1 MHIDGLG
8 MYSYTQSMK
17 SIVGERGQVTI
28 PKRLRDRLGIRQGD
42 RLEFE
47 EDQGRLIAVKAEQQ
61 DAVDAVY
68 GKLRLGRPTDQ
79 LVERLRG
86 KPDAV

>member
-1 MHIDGLG
+1 
-8 MYSYTQSMK
+8 MYSYTLGMK

-42 RLEFE
+42 LLEFE
-47 EDQGRLIAVKAEQQ
+47 EDQGRLIAVKAEEQ

-68 GKLRLGRPTDQ
+68 GKLQLGRPTDQ
-79 LVERLRG
+79 LLERLRG